1 MLTVKF
7 GKLSSDGS
15 FVGEVLEGDKKGKK
29 VFARFVAPGEI
40 ILIEPVQEKDKYI
53 FGVAR
58 EIVSEY
64 SKERVTPKCKH
75 FGVCGGCDLQF
86 LSISEQRRA
95 KLEMVRDLFSTK
107 LKISK
112 PEQIQ
117 MYGGE
122 LPEYHYRNRVRL
134 QVSRDGKV
142 GFFEAGSHEVVEIKD
157 CPIVEEKIA
166 EVIRWCS
173 TETAYCEQIEL
184 SLKQDGEIN
193 LVPIKGKFKP
203 ISKTPLGVNIL
214 SYKKTP
220 SYDLFSQVNKK
231 ANQALVNFVVK
242 NIQGISITEFY
253 AGSGNFSFPLHYA
266 GKKVVAVESSR
277 ELVERASGK
286 GIKFICSLAERYARQ
301 NTIEGSVLLDPP
313 RGGAKECVE
322 VFSEKVDEVV
332 YVSCNPATLG
342 RDIEI
347 LQKKGLSLELVT
359 LFDMFP
365 QTAHIEAVG
374 VLRR

>member
-15 FVGEVLEGDKKGKK
+15 FVGEVVEGEKKGKK
-29 VFARFVAPGEI
+29 VFARFVAPGETV
-40 ILIEPVQEKDKYI
+40 LIEPIQEKDKFIY
-53 FGVAR
+53 GVAR
-58 EIVSEY
+58 ETVSEL
-64 SKERVTPKCKH
+64 SKERVAPKCKY

-86 LSISEQRRA
+86 LSIPEQRRA
-95 KLEMVRDLFSTK
+95 KLEMVRNLFSTK

-122 LPEYHYRNRVRL
+122 LPEYHYRNRVRM

-142 GFFEAGSHEVVEIKD
+142 GFFEAGSHEVVEID
-157 CPIVEEKIA
+157 ECPIVEKELEEIIK
-166 EVIRWCS
+166 WCS
-173 TETAYCEQIEL
+173 TETFYCEQVEL
-184 SLKQDGEIN
+184 SLKNDGEVN
-193 LVPIKGKFKP
+193 LVPIRGKFKP
-203 ISKTPLGVNIL
+203 ESKPPSGLNLL
-214 SYKKTP
+214 SYKKTA
-220 SYDLFSQVNKK
+220 SYDQFSQVNRS
-231 ANQALVNFVVK
+231 ANQALVNFVLK
-242 NIQGISITEFY
+242 NIKGKFITEFY
-253 AGSGNFSFPLHYA
+253 AGSGNFSFPLQQV
-266 GKKVVAVESSR
+266 GKKVIAVESSR

-286 GIKFICSLAERYARQ
+286 GVKFICSLAEKYARQ
-301 NTIEGSVLLDPP
+301 NSIEGSVLLDPP

-322 VFSEKVDEVV
+322 ALGNKVDEII

-342 RDIEI
+342 RDIQI

-365 QTAHIEAVG
+365 QTAHIEAVA

>member
-1 MLTVKF
+1 VLTVKF

-15 FVGEVLEGDKKGKK
+15 FVGEVIEGEKKGKK
-29 VFARFVAPGEI
+29 VFTRFVAPGETV
-40 ILIEPVQEKDKYI
+40 LIEPVQEKDKFI
-53 FGVAR
+53 LGIAR
-58 EIVSEY
+58 DIVSEP
-64 SKERVTPKCKH
+64 SKERATPKCKH

-86 LSISEQRRA
+86 ISISEQRRA
-95 KLEMVRDLFSTK
+95 KLEMVRNLFSTK
-107 LKISK
+107 LKIAK
-112 PEQIQ
+112 PDQIQ
-117 MYGGE
+117 MYGGD

-142 GFFEAGSHEVVEIKD
+142 GFFEAGSHEVVEIKE
-157 CPIVEEKIA
+157 CPIVEEKLA
-166 EVIRWCS
+166 EVLRWCS
-173 TETAYCEQIEL
+173 TETVYCEQIEL
-184 SLKQDGEIN
+184 SLRQDGEVN
-193 LVPIKGKFKP
+193 LVPIKGRFKP
-203 ISKTPLGVNIL
+203 DSKPPSGVNIL

-242 NIQGISITEFY
+242 NIQGESITEFY
-253 AGSGNFSFPLHYA
+253 AGSGNFSFPLFQV
-266 GKKVVAVESSR
+266 GKKVIAVESSR
-277 ELVERASGK
+277 ELVERATGK
-286 GIKFICSLAERYARQ
+286 GVKFICSQAEKYSRQ

-322 VFSEKVDEVV
+322 AFGSKVDEIV

-347 LQKKGLSLELVT
+347 LQKKGLTLELVT

-365 QTAHIEAVG
+365 QTAHIEAVA